1 MWWHIQPR
9 KQGKRKGGGG
19 WKKFEKERGDGG
31 QAMHGVLGTLCQ
43 LWELY
48 MSGKASLTYWKVKY
62 GETATLMDFF

>member
-1 MWWHIQPR
+1 MTHSAKETR
-9 KQGKRKGGGG
+9 KSRGS

-48 MSGKASLTYWKVKY
+48 MSGKASLTY
-62 GETATLMDFF
+62 